1 MPRTRLRTALR
12 TVGLLALIP
21 IVALNC
27 SQSGKTSEDRLNPG
41 DKAPLF
47 SLPTVDGNEE
57 VVAAKV
63 IYDAWA
69 TVLIFWSMT
78 CPSCKDALLECQ
90 EVYDEFGHTSIAFFG
105 INYDTENVQG
115 VWAFLK
121 GEDVTIPHLW
131 DRGQRTT
138 KAYRAFDY
146 TFSVFVIGREGTIIL
161 AQYDHPPDL
170 VDILSE
176 TLAEALPGGE

>member
-12 TVGLLALIP
+12 TIGLLALIP

-41 DKAPLF
+41 DSAPLF

-90 EVYDEFGHTSIAFFG
+90 
-105 INYDTENVQG
+105 QG

-138 KAYRAFDY
+138 KAYKAFDY
-146 TFSVFVIGREGTIIL
+146 TFSVFVIDREGTIIL